1 MAGTGWVNDEP
12 DAARMARLR
21 ARDAGAFTQLVERY
35 ERPMFNVAYRLLG
48 DRMDAADATQN
59 VFLKIFENIED
70 YDPKYRLFSWIY
82 RIAMNESL
90 DRLKRRRHANVATVD
105 VEHLA
110 SARVEREPEQ
120 IVGAVQTHDV
130 IQAALMELPHDQR
143 VVIVLRHFSECSY
156 AEIADI
162 LHIPEKTV
170 KSRLYSA
177 RQELQGRLQA
187 RGALSP

>member
-1 MAGTGWVNDEP
+1 MT
-12 DAARMARLR
+12 RLR
-21 ARDAGAFTQLVERY
+21 TRDVGAFTQLVERY
-35 ERPMFNVAYRLLG
+35 ERPMFNVAYRMLG
-48 DRMDAADATQN
+48 DRTDAADATQN
-59 VFLKIFENIED
+59 VFLKIFENIEG

-90 DRLKRRRHANVATVD
+90 DRLKRRRHANAVAVG

-110 SARVEREPEQ
+110 LASVDREPEQ
-120 IVGAVQTHDV
+120 IVGAAQVHDV

-156 AEIADI
+156 TQIADI

-177 RQELQGRLQA
+177 RQELRGRLQA
-187 RGALSP
+187 QGALST